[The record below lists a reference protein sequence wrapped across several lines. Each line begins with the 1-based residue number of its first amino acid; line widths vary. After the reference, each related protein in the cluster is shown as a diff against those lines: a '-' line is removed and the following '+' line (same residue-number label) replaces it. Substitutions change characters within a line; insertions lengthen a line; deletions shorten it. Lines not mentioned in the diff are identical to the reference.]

1 LRRDFLLSGVPHRHR
16 KGRGFLIERKNM
28 NDKKVNV
35 LNEAHGR
42 NWSIYNADC
51 VDFASQ
57 LPDECVDFTVY
68 SPPFANLYVY
78 SDSVA
83 DMGNCENDE
92 AFFEQ
97 YLFMIKEKLR
107 ITKPGRL
114 SCVHCMDL
122 PMSMAMHGYI
132 GRRDFSGEIIRAHVD
147 AGWIFHCRVT
157 VWKDPVVEMQRT
169 KALGLLHK
177 QIKKDSCRSRM
188 GNPDYLL
195 VFYKPGQNL
204 NPVTH
209 TAEDFPV
216 DQWQQWASPVW
227 MDINQTNVLNKA
239 SARDEKDE
247 KHICPLQLDF
257 IRRCLVMWSNKG
269 DTVFSPFTGIGS
281 EGYESIRLG
290 RKFIGTELKAS
301 YFDQASKNLAMA
313 ESETGSLFDA

>member
-1 LRRDFLLSGVPHRHR
+1 
-16 KGRGFLIERKNM
+16 M
-28 NDKKVNV
+28 NIDKDKVNV
-35 LNEAHGR
+35 LDEAHGE
-42 NWSIYNADC
+42 NWSIYHADC

-57 LPDECVDFTVY
+57 LPDDCIDLTVY

-83 DMGNCENDE
+83 DMGNNADDE
-92 AFFEQ
+92 SFFEQ
-97 YLFMIKEKLR
+97 YEFLIKEKLR
-107 ITKPGRL
+107 VTKPGRI

-122 PMSMAMHGYI
+122 PSSKTMHGYI
-132 GRRDFSGEIIRAHVD
+132 GRRDFSGEIIRAHVN

-195 VFYKPGQNL
+195 VFQKPGENP

-209 TAEDFPV
+209 TSEDFPV
-216 DQWQQWASPVW
+216 EQWQQWASPVW
-227 MDINQTNVLNKA
+227 MDINQTNVLQKKG
-239 SARDEKDE
+239 ARDEADE

-257 IRRCLVMWSNKG
+257 IYRCLVLWSNEG
-269 DTVFSPFTGIGS
+269 DHVFSPFTGIGS
-281 EGYESIRLG
+281 EGYQSVLHG
-290 RKFIGTELKAS
+290 RKFIGTELKQS
-301 YFDQASKNLAMA
+301 YFKQATINLKNA
-313 ESETGSLFDA
+313 EAEKGDLFDAE

>member
-1 LRRDFLLSGVPHRHR
+1 MEIQKD
-16 KGRGFLIERKNM
+16 
-28 NDKKVNV
+28 KVNV
-35 LNEAHGR
+35 LNEAHGE

-57 LPDECVDFTVY
+57 LPDNCIDFTVY

-78 SDSVA
+78 GDSVA
-83 DMGNCENDE
+83 DMGNCSGDDE
-92 AFFEQ
+92 FFDQ
-97 YLFMIKEKLR
+97 YKFLIKEKLR
-107 ITKPGRL
+107 ITKPGRI

-122 PMSMAMHGYI
+122 PTSKGMHGYI
-132 GRRDFSGEIIRAHVD
+132 GRRDFSGEIIREHIA

-195 VFYKPGQNL
+195 VFYKPGTNGE
-204 NPVTH
+204 PVTH
-209 TAEDFPV
+209 TAEEFPV

-227 MDINQTNVLNKA
+227 MDINQTNVLNKK
-239 SARDEKDE
+239 SARAEKDE

-257 IRRCLVMWSNKG
+257 IYRCLIMWSNEG

-281 EGYESIRLG
+281 EGYQSILHG
-290 RKFIGTELKAS
+290 RKFIGTELKGS
-301 YFDQASKNLAMA
+301 YFDQAKGNLKNAQA
-313 ESETGSLFDA
+313 EKGELFDGK

>member
-1 LRRDFLLSGVPHRHR
+1 M
-16 KGRGFLIERKNM
+16 KI
-28 NDKKVNV
+28 DKMKVNV
-35 LNEAHGR
+35 LDEAHGD

-57 LPDECVDFTVY
+57 LPDNCIDFTVY

-78 SDSVA
+78 GDSVA
-83 DMGNCENDE
+83 DMGNCSGDDE
-92 AFFEQ
+92 FFDQ
-97 YLFMIKEKLR
+97 YKFLIKEKMR
-107 ITKPGRL
+107 ITKPGRI

-122 PMSMAMHGYI
+122 PTSKGMHGYI
-132 GRRDFSGEIIRAHVD
+132 GRRDFSGEIIREHIA

-195 VFYKPGQNL
+195 VFYKPGTN
-204 NPVTH
+204 NEPVRH
-209 TAEDFPV
+209 TAEEFPV

-227 MDINQTNVLNKA
+227 MDINQTNVLNKK
-239 SARDEKDE
+239 SARAEKDE

-257 IRRCLVMWSNKG
+257 IYRCLIMWSNEG

-281 EGYESIRLG
+281 EGYQSILHG
-290 RKFIGTELKAS
+290 RKFIGTELKGS
-301 YFDQASKNLAMA
+301 YFDQAKANLKNAQA
-313 ESETGSLFDA
+313 EKGELFDGK

>member
-1 LRRDFLLSGVPHRHR
+1 
-16 KGRGFLIERKNM
+16 M
-28 NDKKVNV
+28 NKDKKINV
-35 LNEAHGR
+35 LDEAHGD

-57 LPDECVDFTVY
+57 LPDNSIDLTVY

-78 SDSVA
+78 GDSVA
-83 DMGNCENDE
+83 DMGNTADDAE
-92 AFFEQ
+92 FFEQ
-97 YLFMIKEKLR
+97 YKFLIKEKLR
-107 ITKPGRL
+107 ITRSGRN

-122 PMSMAMHGYI
+122 PTSKAMHGYI
-132 GRRDFSGEIIRAHVD
+132 GRRDFSGEIIRAHVE

-195 VFYKPGQNL
+195 VFQKPGDNP

-209 TAEDFPV
+209 TAENFPV
-216 DQWQQWASPVW
+216 DQWQKWASPVW
-227 MDINQTNVLNKA
+227 MDINQTNVLQKR
-239 SARDEKDE
+239 SAREEKDE

-257 IRRCLVMWSNKG
+257 IYRCLVLWSNEG

-281 EGYESIRLG
+281 EGHVSVLHG
-290 RKFIGTELKAS
+290 RKFIGTELKRS
-301 YFDQASKNLAMA
+301 YFKQAAINLKNAQA
-313 ESETGSLFDA
+313 EKGDLFDA

>member
-1 LRRDFLLSGVPHRHR
+1 MSNET
-16 KGRGFLIERKNM
+16 KT
-28 NDKKVNV
+28 VNV
-35 LNEAHGR
+35 LNEAHGE
-42 NWSIYNADC
+42 NWSIYNSDC

-57 LPDECVDFTVY
+57 LPDDSIDFTVY

-83 DMGNCENDE
+83 DMGNNVDDD

-97 YLFMIKEKLR
+97 YKFLIREKLR
-107 ITKPGRL
+107 VTRPGRL

-122 PMSMAMHGYI
+122 PMSKQMHGFI

-195 VFYKPGQNL
+195 VFYKPGTNE

-209 TAEDFPV
+209 TNETFPV

-227 MDINQTNVLNKA
+227 MDIKQTNVLNGKG
-239 SARDEKDE
+239 AREVSDER
-247 KHICPLQLDF
+247 HICPLQLDF
-257 IRRCLVMWSNKG
+257 IYRCLVMWSKEG

-281 EGYESIRLG
+281 EGYQSVLHG
-290 RKFIGTELKAS
+290 RKFIGTELKKS
-301 YFDQASKNLAMA
+301 YFEQASANLEQA
-313 ESETGSLFDA
+313 ESEKGDLFDA